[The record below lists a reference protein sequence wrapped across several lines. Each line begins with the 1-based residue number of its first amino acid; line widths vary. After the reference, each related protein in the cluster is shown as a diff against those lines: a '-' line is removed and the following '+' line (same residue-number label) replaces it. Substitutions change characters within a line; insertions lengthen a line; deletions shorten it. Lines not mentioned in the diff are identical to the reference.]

1 MQTSNIQSINE
12 RGGVIRSVQIGK
24 HFTSLKYSQ
33 KFNEANALKK
43 QTTYRGIVPMCQ
55 QPHLTMELMVLSEI
69 RAA

>member
-1 MQTSNIQSINE
+1 MQTSNIQSIN
-12 RGGVIRSVQIGK
+12 GGVIHSVQIGK
-24 HFTSLKYSQ
+24 HFTLLKYSQ